1 MMLAFGMRWIVCLS
15 FWVLLQTS
23 LAARAEDSVYTPL
36 DLSACQTLESFGDG
50 GRYRCPGLDGLPV
63 FVSEGDLRFDVD
75 YGTANESFDG
85 FGAFNDIGKTIEWR
99 LRGGKPFAAI
109 LRYSLDIAGE
119 DGEMRKGSVLQVSK
133 IGTEGRPGCAVAYV
147 DAVAN
152 KNANGLARDTAD
164 GAVRGFRCGT
174 DTPFYAGRT
183 GPLSGQAS
191 GTE

>member
-1 MMLAFGMRWIVCLS
+1 MRWIVCLS
-15 FWVLLQTS
+15 LWALLPSS

-36 DLSACQTLESFGDG
+36 DLSACKTLESFEQG
-50 GRYRCPGLDGLPV
+50 GRYRCSGLGGLPV

-75 YGTANESFDG
+75 YGIPNESFDG

-99 LRGGKPFAAI
+99 LAGGKPFAAI
-109 LRYSLDIAGE
+109 LRYSIDAAGL

-133 IGTEGRPGCAVAYV
+133 IGSKSRPGCAVAYV

-152 KNANGLARDTAD
+152 QNANMLARDTAD
-164 GAVRGFRCGT
+164 TAVRSFRCGT
-174 DTPFYAGRT
+174 DAPFYAGRT